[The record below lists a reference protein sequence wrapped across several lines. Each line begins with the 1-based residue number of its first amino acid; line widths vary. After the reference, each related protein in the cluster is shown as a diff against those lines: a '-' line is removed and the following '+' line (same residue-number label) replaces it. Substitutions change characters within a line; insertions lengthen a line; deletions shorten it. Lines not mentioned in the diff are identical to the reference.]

1 MFGELVPR
9 WSGRSFTA
17 SQVHC
22 SVRFGKILFY
32 LTLQAFS
39 QPRSIMN
46 WEPVNCHDNLTKCWV
61 GEEQLSE

>member
-1 MFGELVPR
+1 MFRELVPG

-32 LTLQAFS
+32 LSSQAFS
-39 QPRSIMN
+39 QPRSILH
-46 WEPVNCHDNLTKCWV
+46 ELGT
-61 GEEQLSE
+61 S